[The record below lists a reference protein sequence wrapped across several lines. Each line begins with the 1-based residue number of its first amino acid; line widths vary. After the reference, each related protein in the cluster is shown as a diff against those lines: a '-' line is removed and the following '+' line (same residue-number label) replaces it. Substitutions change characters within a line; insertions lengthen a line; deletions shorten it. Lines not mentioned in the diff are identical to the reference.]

1 MKYYMN
7 LGIFLNNTNSEIKY
21 NINLVNFNNLKNNF
35 DKIIVV
41 DIDNEYSNRLNTILK
56 SSNENIVS
64 YDIDNK
70 YVKDSN
76 NDFEINLIVN
86 VLNNID
92 YNEYNYLSFINDNY
106 IYIDTLKNYFDYVY
120 KHQLEFYSYSDSTEY
135 KYHFQL
141 YLFSIQSKSIYK
153 LLLSKDDDDLLFKIK
168 DIFESKMPFLKIAYL
183 KCNLENNI
191 FYNFKKEIYK
201 KLLKKNL
208 LPIINI
214 NSLYIMKNNF
224 KDINYVI
231 IPDDFDIN
239 IYKSDDLKDFNDEEI
254 INHFINHG
262 QYEFRLYKKHNT
274 LYPDYIRNILKKNNI
289 LEYFDVP
296 DDFDL
301 LKYREKNNDLQ
312 KLSIKQLILH
322 WVNYGFYEKRIY
334 K

>member
-1 MKYYMN
+1 MN
-7 LGIFLNNTNSEIKY
+7 IGIFLNNTNSEIKY

-35 DKIIVV
+35 DKNIVV

-56 SSNENIVS
+56 NTNENIINYMIS
-64 YDIDNK
+64 NK
-70 YVKDSN
+70 YIKDSN
-76 NDFEINLIVN
+76 NDFEINLIVS

-92 YNEYNYLSFINDNY
+92 YNNYDYLTFINDNY
-106 IYIDTLKNYFDYVY
+106 IYVDSLKNYFDYVY
-120 KHQLEFYSYSDSTEY
+120 KHKLEFYSYSDSTEH

-141 YLFSIQSKSIYK
+141 YLFSIQSNSICK
-153 LLLSKDDDDLLFKIK
+153 LLLNKDDNNLLFRIK

-191 FYNFKKEIYK
+191 FYNFKKEVYK

-214 NSLYIMKNNF
+214 NSLYFMKNNF
-224 KDINYVI
+224 RDINYI
-231 IPDDFDIN
+231 LIPDDFDIN

-262 QYEFRLYKKHNT
+262 QYEFRLYKKYNT

-301 LKYREKNNDLQ
+301 LKYREKNEDL
-312 KLSIKQLILH
+312 KNLSIKQLILH

>member
-1 MKYYMN
+1 MN

-35 DKIIVV
+35 DKIILV

-64 YDIDNK
+64 YNIDNK

-76 NDFEINLIVN
+76 NDFEINLIVS

-92 YNEYNYLSFINDNY
+92 CNEYNYLTFINDNY
-106 IYIDTLKNYFDYVY
+106 IYIDSLKNYFDYVI
-120 KHQLEFYSYSDSTEY
+120 KHKLEFYSYSDSTEH
-135 KYHFQL
+135 KYHYQL
-141 YLFSIQSKSIYK
+141 YLFSIQSNSVCK
-153 LLLSKDDDDLLFKIK
+153 LLLNKDDNNLLFKIH

-191 FYNFKKEIYK
+191 FYNFNKEIYK
-201 KLLKKNL
+201 RLLKKNL
-208 LPIINI
+208 LPVINI
-214 NSLYIMKNNF
+214 NSLYFMKNNF

-239 IYKSDDLKDFNDEEI
+239 IYKTHDLKDFNDEEI
-254 INHFINHG
+254 VNHFINHG
-262 QYEFRLYKKHNT
+262 QYEFRLYKKNNT

-296 DDFDL
+296 DDFNL
-301 LKYREKNNDLQ
+301 LKYREKNEDLIN
-312 KLSIKQLILH
+312 LSIKQLILH
-322 WVNYGFYEKRIY
+322 WINYGFYEKRDY

>member
-1 MKYYMN
+1 MN

-35 DKIIVV
+35 DKIILV
-41 DIDNEYSNRLNTILK
+41 DIDNEYSKKLNTILK

-64 YDIDNK
+64 YNIDNK

-76 NDFEINLIVN
+76 NDFEINLIIN
-86 VLNNID
+86 VLNIID
-92 YNEYNYLSFINDNY
+92 CNEYNYLSFINDNY
-106 IYIDTLKNYFDYVY
+106 IYTDTLKNYFDYVI
-120 KHQLEFYSYSDSTEY
+120 KHKLEFYSYSDSTEH

-141 YLFSIQSKSIYK
+141 YLFSIQSKSVYK
-153 LLLSKDDDDLLFKIK
+153 LLLNKDDNNLLFKIP

-201 KLLKKNL
+201 RLLKKNL
-208 LPIINI
+208 LQIINI
-214 NSLYIMKNNF
+214 NALYFMKNNF

-239 IYKSDDLKDFNDEEI
+239 IYKTDDLKDFNDEEI
-254 INHFINHG
+254 MNHFINHG
-262 QYEFRLYKKHNT
+262 QYEFRLYKKNNT

-289 LEYFDVP
+289 LQYFDVP
-296 DDFDL
+296 DDFNL
-301 LKYREKNNDLQ
+301 LKYREKNEDLIN
-312 KLSIKQLILH
+312 LSIKQLILH
-322 WVNYGFYEKRIY
+322 WINYGFYEKRDF

>member
-35 DKIIVV
+35 DKIILV

-64 YDIDNK
+64 YNIDNK

-76 NDFEINLIVN
+76 NDFEINLIVS

-92 YNEYNYLSFINDNY
+92 CNEYNYLTFINDNY
-106 IYIDTLKNYFDYVY
+106 IYIDSLKNYFDYVI
-120 KHQLEFYSYSDSTEY
+120 KHKLEFYSYSDSTEH
-135 KYHFQL
+135 KYHYQL
-141 YLFSIQSKSIYK
+141 YLFSIQSNSVCK
-153 LLLSKDDDDLLFKIK
+153 LLLNKDDNNLLFKIH

-191 FYNFKKEIYK
+191 FYNFNKEIYK
-201 KLLKKNL
+201 RLLKKNL
-208 LPIINI
+208 LPVINI
-214 NSLYIMKNNF
+214 NSLYFMKNNF

-239 IYKSDDLKDFNDEEI
+239 IYKTHDLKDFNDEEI
-254 INHFINHG
+254 VNHFINHG
-262 QYEFRLYKKHNT
+262 QYEFRLYKKNNT

-296 DDFDL
+296 DDFNL
-301 LKYREKNNDLQ
+301 LKYREKNEDLIN
-312 KLSIKQLILH
+312 LSIKQLILH
-322 WVNYGFYEKRIY
+322 WINYGFYEKRDY

>member
-21 NINLVNFNNLKNNF
+21 NINLINFNNLKNNF
-35 DKIIVV
+35 DKIILV

-56 SSNENIVS
+56 STNENIVS

-76 NDFEINLIVN
+76 NDFDINLIVN

-92 YNEYNYLSFINDNY
+92 CNEYNYLSFINDNY
-106 IYIDTLKNYFDYVY
+106 IYIDSLKNYFDYVI
-120 KHQLEFYSYSDSTEY
+120 KHKLEFYSYSDSTEH

-141 YLFSIQSKSIYK
+141 YLFSIQSNSICK
-153 LLLSKDDDDLLFKIK
+153 LLLNKDDNNLLFRIK
-168 DIFESKMPFLKIAYL
+168 NIFESKMPFLKIAYL

-191 FYNFKKEIYK
+191 FYNFKKEVYK

-214 NSLYIMKNNF
+214 NSLYFMKNNF
-224 KDINYVI
+224 RDINYI
-231 IPDDFDIN
+231 LIPDDFDIN

-262 QYEFRLYKKHNT
+262 QYEFRLYKKYNT

-301 LKYREKNNDLQ
+301 LKYREKNEDL
-312 KLSIKQLILH
+312 KNLSIKQLILH
-322 WVNYGFYEKRIY
+322 WINYGFYEKRIY